1 MAILDLGKIK
11 LLWRGAWASATAYE
25 KDDVVYNNGSVW
37 ICKQTHSASTSG
49 EGLNRLAPAKRL
61 RQSAYG
67 AIFDPQQPTV
77 IYHVIKSGGKFF
89 LNGRLNPSIALQKGH
104 RYRFYVS
111 ATTMNGVN
119 FRFST
124 SLDGTTY
131 TTGVTTSGTPG
142 QNGAYVEIT
151 VPIDA
156 PNTLYY
162 KQDGTA
168 GIADT
173 ATVTISPIWQGWQY
187 WEEISGGM
195 KFAGVWSNSTQY
207 YRNDVVVWDGSMYI
221 ADADSSG
228 EIPDTVQQNRAAF
241 IDWTGQQSTQRNN
254 HVWRL
259 LAGNQV
265 KRRSDNAMWL
275 PNQGPINWPYLHN
288 DDASPNSYRKTF
300 YISSTGRVYGLGAGS
315 SNNNG
320 YYNSQGGMVSF
331 WTEVN
336 FAWYDWYKSMDAVNS
351 DGGTGPRMESD
362 FNPANGYNRLYNRSG
377 EPPKCIQIEQNYDS
391 TLFLFDNG
399 ELWGIGY
406 NGQGNRGNGFT
417 SGTTRPQRVMNL
429 NDRKIIKISMSKG
442 KESSTHHCMA
452 LDSEGDVWAWGY
464 NGYGQLGRGT
474 TADGYSPRRIPR
486 EYFGNEEII
495 DILAA
500 GQEYGVSYA
509 RTKSN
514 NFYSWGHNNNG
525 QLGIGDTTNR
535 YKPTKIIAFN
545 PVTAGGVLKFAA
557 SGQSNLSFHVLDGNG
572 YMWHAGYNGYGT
584 ALNASTTNNTTLAR
598 SVTAPTAAATVNFWA
613 HGPGETNS
621 YNCIY
626 LRTTNGNT
634 YFAGYNSGYYFSGV
648 GNQTSPLTSPTL
660 VPNATNLKRVFMRSS
675 YSNTITTFAIS
686 DRGELWCNGYSNY
699 SRHGNEYGSNSTQ
712 QDGTNYY
719 WFRMAIP
726 AGTKVLDAIIHDTDQ
741 SSNNR
746 GTNNYWLC
754 DNGTI
759 YGNGFSGI
767 YQQQD
772 SFLMGNQRNTWQSP
786 SSNLYPM
793 QISRGYSN

>member
-11 LLWRGAWASATAYE
+11 LLWRGAWASGTAYE

-49 EGLNRLAPAKRL
+49 EGLNRLAPAKRF

-67 AIFDPQQPTV
+67 VTFDPQQPTV
-77 IYHVIKSGGKFF
+77 IYQVIKTGGKFF
-89 LNGRLNPSIALQKGH
+89 LNGRLNPNITLQKGH

-111 ATTMNGVN
+111 ATTMSGVN
-119 FRFST
+119 FRFAT
-124 SLDGTTY
+124 SVDGTTY

-151 VPIDA
+151 VPLNA
-156 PNTLYY
+156 PSTLNY

-168 GIADT
+168 GVADS
-173 ATVTISPIWQGWQY
+173 ATITVAPIWQGWQY
-187 WEEISGGM
+187 WEEVSSGL
-195 KFAGVWSNSTQY
+195 KFAGVWSNATQY

-221 ADADSSG
+221 ADADSTG
-228 EIPDTVQQNRAAF
+228 EIPDTTQQNRAAF

-259 LAGNQV
+259 LTGNQA

-288 DDASPNSYRKTF
+288 DDMSACAYRKTF
-300 YISSTGRVYGLGAGS
+300 YISSTGKIYGLGMGT

-320 YYNSQGGMVSF
+320 YYTSQGGFNSYF
-331 WTEVN
+331 TEVN
-336 FAWYDWYKSMDAVNS
+336 FQWYDWYKSLDAVNS
-351 DGGTGPRMESD
+351 DGSVQPRMESD

-377 EPPKCIQIEQNYDS
+377 EAPKCIQIEQTYDS
-391 TLFLFDNG
+391 TYFVFDNG

-406 NGQGNRGNGFT
+406 NAHGQRGNGFT

-429 NDRKIIKISMSKG
+429 NDRKIIKISVSKG
-442 KESSTHHCMA
+442 KETSAHHCIA
-452 LDSEGDVWAWGY
+452 LDDEGDVWTWGY
-464 NGYGQLGRGT
+464 NAYGQLGRGT
-474 TADGYSPRRIPR
+474 STNGYSPRRIPR
-486 EYFGNEEII
+486 EYFGGEEII
-495 DILAA
+495 DVLAA
-500 GQEYGVSYA
+500 GMQYGSCYV

-514 NFYSWGHNNNG
+514 NFYSWGYNGYG
-525 QLGIGDTTNR
+525 QLGVGDTTDR
-535 YKPTKIIAFN
+535 WKPVKILAFN

-557 SGQSNLSFHVLDGNG
+557 SGQSTLSFHVLDGNG
-572 YMWHAGYNGYGT
+572 YMWHAGYNAHGT
-584 ALNASTTNNTTLAR
+584 ALNASTTNNTTLSR
-598 SVTAPTAAATVNFWA
+598 SVVAPTAAATVNFWA
-613 HGPGETNS
+613 HSPGSSDS
-621 YNCIY
+621 YNMIY

-634 YFAGYNSGYYFSGV
+634 YFAGYNAGYYYSGI
-648 GNQTSPLTSPTL
+648 GNLTSPQTSPVL
-660 VPNATNLKRVFMRSS
+660 VPNATNLKKVFMRGSH
-675 YSNTITTFAIS
+675 SNTITTFAIS

-699 SRHGNEYGSNSTQ
+699 NRHGNEYGSNSLQ

-726 AGTKVLDAIIHDTDQ
+726 AGTKVLDAIIHDVDSTT
-741 SSNNR
+741 NYY

-759 YGNGFSGI
+759 YGNGFAGV
-767 YQQQD
+767 YQDQN
-772 SFLMGNQRNTWQSP
+772 SFLMGNQRRTWDSP
-786 SSNLYPM
+786 GSILYPM